1 MQLVALTV
9 MVKDFMAGLP
19 PQVLEGLQDVELVIS
34 DDVKK
39 VHKLL
44 STELGNEFDPAE
56 LTADLKGVF
65 VGSPMEVEE
74 TDHDDNAEEEVIY
87 YPEGYIVLLAPNVET
102 PEEGALVLMHEI
114 GHALGMS
121 EEEVTQFG
129 LGVDKDVQKGE
140 VSNAGVPP
148 IGE

>member
-9 MVKDFMAGLP
+9 AVKDFMAGLP
-19 PQVLEGLQDVELVIS
+19 PEVLEGLQDVELVIS

-39 VHKLL
+39 VQKLL
-44 STELGNEFDPAE
+44 STELGAEFDPAE

-65 VGSPMEVEE
+65 VGSPMETEE
-74 TDHDDNAEEEVIY
+74 SDHDDNSEEEVVY
-87 YPEGYIVLLAPNVET
+87 YPEGYVVLLAPNITT

-121 EEEVTQFG
+121 EEEVKNFG
-129 LGVDKDVQKGE
+129 LGVEQDKKGE
-140 VSNAGVPP
+140 VSNAGVPTS
-148 IGE
+148 GE